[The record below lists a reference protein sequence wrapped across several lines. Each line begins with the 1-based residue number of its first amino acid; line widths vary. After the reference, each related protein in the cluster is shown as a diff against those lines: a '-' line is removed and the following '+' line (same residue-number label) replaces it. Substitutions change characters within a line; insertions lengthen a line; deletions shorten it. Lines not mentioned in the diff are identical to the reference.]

1 MSAAW
6 ANLAENAVISGRL
19 RFWDHLKTIVSR
31 IHLFHPSKFDPVRRY
46 YPLALFPTKA
56 DKVNG
61 REAADGLL
69 ANPVRSERKQ
79 P

>member
-1 MSAAW
+1 MSTAW
-6 ANLAENAVISGRL
+6 ANPAENAAILEVLLVRY
-19 RFWDHLKTIVSR
+19 HLKKVAIQFLSFR
-31 IHLFHPSKFDPVRRY
+31 PLNFAPVRRY

-61 REAADGLL
+61 RAAADGLL

>member
-1 MSAAW
+1 MSTAW
-6 ANLAENAVISGRL
+6 ANPTEKCCYFRNAARQ
-19 RFWDHLKTIVSR
+19 VSFEKVAIQFLSFR
-31 IHLFHPSKFDPVRRY
+31 PLNFDPVRRY
-46 YPLALFPTKA
+46 YPLALFSTKA

-61 REAADGLL
+61 RAAADGLL

>member
-1 MSAAW
+1 MSTAW
-6 ANLAENAVISGRL
+6 ANPAEKSAILEGLLVR
-19 RFWDHLKTIVSR
+19 DHLKKVVIQFLPFR
-31 IHLFHPSKFDPVRRY
+31 PSKFDPVRRY
-46 YPLALFPTKA
+46 YLLALFPTKA

-61 REAADGLL
+61 RAAADGLL

>member
-1 MSAAW
+1 MSTAW
-6 ANLAENAVISGRL
+6 ANPTENAAILEVLLVRG
-19 RFWDHLKTIVSR
+19 HLKKVVIQFLPYR
-31 IHLFHPSKFDPVRRY
+31 PSKFDPVRRY
-46 YPLALFPTKA
+46 YPLALFSTKA

-61 REAADGLL
+61 RAVADGLL